1 MTQSKK
7 WFHIG
12 LWKEGM
18 KQLRLIGFLSMLILA
33 LCAVFAGWC
42 SIGAAKIILIHP
54 FKQWIIQT
62 ILLFS

>member
-33 LCAVFAGWC
+33 LCYFPDFLYSSSADDADLV
-42 SIGAAKIILIHP
+42 SL
-54 FKQWIIQT
+54 
-62 ILLFS
+62 SE